1 MSDLNAVVSGRLWRV
16 TEGFDR
22 RLLIGGLLSLF
33 ERYQSGRLSSY
44 EARGLVE
51 GIVLA
56 AGRNDV
62 MRNDEN
68 GRDMRRAIVAFLTDV
83 GAEQSDGIATGIIT
97 EPDPEV
103 RRTARRTL
111 AQHVCP
117 IIAANRRTSRDTAA
131 EPEPMIFDLYPEH
144 LETLTTLVQFY
155 EASARSGSLA
165 RYDHENLVQELS
177 GKHLQNVRECMS
189 RVYRELRRHLI
200 LEDGETYR
208 ARDAMH
214 RLNRILVDRRWW
226 DVLAQV
232 RALSAIELL
241 YSMAS
246 HLTYIPRI
254 GPQVFT
260 DVTPGFAN
268 INLQFD
274 WQGIEHHWRQG
285 GFRGRFVDH
294 AFIAERR
301 DAILHDLCAIQAVAG
316 GAFDPLYD
324 ETYRAPR
331 GHTKDVGGCRP
342 LLLDLTA
349 TFVREVEIAHP
360 GVLIGR

>member
-1 MSDLNAVVSGRLWRV
+1 MSDDTEETSSFDRMLRERLWRMPV
-16 TEGFDR
+16 GSR
-22 RLLIGGLLSLF
+22 RSNPAMLRHIF
-33 ERYQSGRLSSY
+33 ERVADPAISS
-44 EARGLVE
+44 EAARGMVE
-51 GIVLA
+51 GIMLSIGRNNVQRNNE
-56 AGRNDV
+56 AGRSY
-62 MRNDEN
+62 
-68 GRDMRRAIVAFLTDV
+68 RRAIVAFLTDIGSEGPEIV
-83 GAEQSDGIATGIIT
+83 
-97 EPDPEV
+97 EPDEDV

-117 IIAANRRTSRDTAA
+117 IIAANRHTSRDTAM
-131 EPEPMIFDLYPEH
+131 EPAPVIFDLYPEH
-144 LETLTTLVQFY
+144 LETLTMLVQFY

-165 RYDHENLVQELS
+165 RYEHENLAQELS
-177 GKHLQNVRECMS
+177 GKHLQNVRECLS

-200 LEDGETYR
+200 ECEGESQQTW
-208 ARDAMH
+208 DAMH

-360 GVLIGR
+360 GVLMGR